1 MHHREYLYNPK
12 NTNNNNNIIRLRI
25 LSQFMSD
32 HGGTKR
38 ATTDATRNPL
48 TLVIM
53 ETSQLSYQTSCD
65 DDGVLML
72 KIISVVTN
80 VKT

>member
-1 MHHREYLYNPK
+1 MHHREYSYNPK
-12 NTNNNNNIIRLRI
+12 IINNNNIIQ
-25 LSQFMSD
+25 SQFMRD
-32 HGGTKR
+32 HDDTKR
-38 ATTDATRNPL
+38 ATTDATINAL

-80 VKT
+80 VKTLTYRN